1 MAGNTLEY
9 IYTELQ
15 LTHSDH
21 GSPLLTLT
29 RLSNT
34 RTQISLLVRDPFAS
48 TWGPPAGF
56 SNESFVSLTVGCGR
70 PRSDSDA

>member
-21 GSPLLTLT
+21 ASPLLTLT

-34 RTQISLLVRDPFAS
+34 RMQISLLNCDPFAS
-48 TWGPPAGF
+48 PLGAA
-56 SNESFVSLTVGCGR
+56 SRLLERVVSLTVGCGR
-70 PRSDSDA
+70 PLYDSDA